1 MKKTS
6 IFIASSTRAQPLA
19 LQLKERLRFH
29 GKDKADLRL
38 WWDNILTL
46 GKTTLLG
53 LTDECQKSDFA
64 IVLLT
69 EDDVLVKKDTEH
81 LSPRD
86 NCIFEL
92 GLFTGALGPD
102 PERVFLITSTK
113 KGALPSDVDGIT
125 YVPIID
131 QRVPGS
137 DDELTDDCK
146 DSLDD
151 AARKI
156 INQVNKLRHYLRP
169 VLPLVS
175 DKDLMD
181 LETIKA
187 KEGNL
192 LANSHVIVSTEQ
204 PIELEEADFAGRV
217 QGNMK
222 EAIRYFYFFYADQNS
237 FHVIAQLIQA
247 LATCGIEVTGAFHE
261 RRKAIETGQEIVKE
275 NLKRMQ
281 QYLNIHFSVHKPA
294 FQLCLHNAERSN
306 AAICYLRFET
316 GDSASFVDWAQGNSA
331 KRVADHFIR
340 QRKKPKNPA
349 DQYIFR
355 STADLDLD
363 EQSEFKTDLS
373 HAILQL
379 FPASLEET
387 VRTACFGQ

>member
-53 LTDECQKSDFA
+53 LTDECQNSDFA

-69 EDDVLVKKDTEH
+69 EDDVLVKKETEH

-125 YVPIID
+125 YVQIVD
-131 QRVPGS
+131 QRTPGA
-137 DDELTDDCK
+137 DDELTADSK

-156 INQVNKLRHYLRP
+156 INQVNRLRHYVRP

-175 DKDLMD
+175 DRDLMD
-181 LETIKA
+181 YERIKG

-192 LANSHVIVSTEQ
+192 LPNSHVIVSTEQ
-204 PIELEEADFAGRV
+204 PIEVEEADFAGRV

-222 EAIRYFYFFYADQNS
+222 EAIRYFYFFYADENS
-237 FHVIAQLIQA
+237 FNVIAQLIQA
-247 LATCGIEVTGAFHE
+247 LATSGVGDGGTFHE
-261 RRKAIETGQEIVKE
+261 RRKAIETSEEIVKE

-281 QYLNIHFSVHKPA
+281 QYLNIHFSVYKPA
-294 FQLCLHNAERSN
+294 FQLCLHNAERPNS
-306 AAICYLRFET
+306 AICYLRFEK
-316 GDSASFVDWAQGNSA
+316 GDSASFVAWAQGGPA
-331 KRVADHFIR
+331 KRVADHFLR
-340 QRKKPKNPA
+340 QRKKPKDPA

-355 STADLDLD
+355 STGDFDLDGQAD
-363 EQSEFKTDLS
+363 FKANLS
-373 HAILQL
+373 RAILDL
-379 FPASLEET
+379 FPESLDET
-387 VRTACFGQ
+387 VRAACFGK